1 MTVSE
6 AIIAQ
11 GTSVR
16 GNLGGDGDLVIE
28 GQVHG
33 SIEIRGQV
41 QLQETSIIESDVVAE
56 RILVRGAVKG
66 DLHASDSIVLEA
78 PCRVVGN
85 LHAPRITIAQGALY
99 RGHISM
105 DGAEVTPSKSVA
117 ARHVAASPKPRAV
130 PTRTPFRTMQRQTS
144 AQATAQS
151 AAVVESSAAKLEQAE
166 LDDTSTVRGVS
177 KSVAKKAE
185 KTVEK
190 AAPPPTLPTPK
201 SRSVMEAAAQHDHS
215 PPPPVVPALKKKAK
229 GAVRKKSAG

>member
-85 LHAPRITIAQGALY
+85 LQAPRISIAQGALY
-99 RGHISM
+99 RGRITM
-105 DGAEVTPSKSVA
+105 DGAEIDSSKRAVT
-117 ARHVAASPKPRAV
+117 RHVAASPKPRAV
-130 PTRTPFRTMQRQTS
+130 PTRTPFRTMQRQTTV
-144 AQATAQS
+144 QTTAQS
-151 AAVVESSAAKLEQAE
+151 AAVEASASKLEQVEQDEPPAP
-166 LDDTSTVRGVS
+166 RAIAKGA
-177 KSVAKKAE
+177 AKKPE

-190 AAPPPTLPTPK
+190 TAPTPTLPTPK
-201 SRSVMEAAAQHDHS
+201 SRSVMEAAAAQHDHS